1 MKGIKFAGMKAI
13 VQYFLENKEL
23 VTLFSSIF
31 IGVATIITSVI
42 SAYFV
47 YQQTKI
53 YREQTDI
60 QKKQNQPIFVTRIWQ
75 QQDGDDGKYGTEILE
90 VHNYG
95 SRILK
100 CDIATSVFYRLTR
113 NKEIQNDTIYAQVLD
128 YFNSSVIDNSDDTMI
143 KRMWG
148 TRSNRIFAENYMQ
161 AIQAS
166 KKGDGL
172 YFFDK
177 IILSK
182 ITYTDILGEKHT
194 LYFDRNN
201 EISED
206 IYKKYFEESNNVWN
220 NIAFSLND
228 ISFNRMKEKIEDYKR

>member
-1 MKGIKFAGMKAI
+1 
-13 VQYFLENKEL
+13 
-23 VTLFSSIF
+23 
-31 IGVATIITSVI
+31 
-42 SAYFV
+42 
-47 YQQTKI
+47 
-53 YREQTDI
+53 
-60 QKKQNQPIFVTRIWQ
+60 
-75 QQDGDDGKYGTEILE
+75 
-90 VHNYG
+90 
-95 SRILK
+95 
-100 CDIATSVFYRLTR
+100 
-113 NKEIQNDTIYAQVLD
+113 
-128 YFNSSVIDNSDDTMI
+128 MI

-206 IYKKYFEESNNVWN
+206 IYKKYFEVSNNVWN